1 MPIALSIGYPKIKY
15 RLDWALIMVQTP
27 IKSISLEAFLALPET
42 KPASEY
48 VDGEIIQKPMPK
60 GKHSL
65 IQGESVTAINAAL
78 KRPKV
83 ALALPEL
90 RCSFGGRSTVPDIA
104 VFTWARILRDATGD
118 IANTFDAAPDWTIEI
133 LSPEQSPTKVTKN
146 ILHCLKHGCA
156 MGWLIDPE
164 DRSVVVYPAGQQA
177 VFFDEAAQVILV
189 PEFAAGV
196 QLTVG
201 ELFGWL
207 QV

>member
-1 MPIALSIGYPKIKY
+1 MLEDLLA
-15 RLDWALIMVQTP
+15 WALIMVQTP
-27 IKSISLEAFLALPET
+27 IKSISLAAFLAMPET

-90 RCSFGGRSTVPDIA
+90 RCTFGGRSTVPDVA
-104 VFTWARILRDATGD
+104 VFTWARIPKDETGD
-118 IANTFDAAPDWTIEI
+118 IANAFDAAPDWTIEI
-133 LSPEQSPTKVTKN
+133 LSPEQWPTKVTKN
-146 ILHCLKHGCA
+146 ILHCLGHGCG
-156 MGWLIDPE
+156 MGWLIDPA

-177 VFFDEAAQVILV
+177 MFFDESAQVILG
-189 PEFAAGV
+189 PDWAGDLK
-196 QLTVG
+196 LTVG

>member
-1 MPIALSIGYPKIKY
+1 
-15 RLDWALIMVQTP
+15 
-27 IKSISLEAFLALPET
+27 
-42 KPASEY
+42 
-48 VDGEIIQKPMPK
+48 
-60 GKHSL
+60 
-65 IQGESVTAINAAL
+65 
-78 KRPKV
+78 
-83 ALALPEL
+83 
-90 RCSFGGRSTVPDIA
+90 VPDIA
-104 VFTWARILRDATGD
+104 VFTWERIPRDATGD

-164 DRSVVVYPAGQQA
+164 DRSIVVYPAGQQA

-207 QV
+207 QVSG

>member
-1 MPIALSIGYPKIKY
+1 
-15 RLDWALIMVQTP
+15 MVQTP

-48 VDGEIIQKPMPK
+48 VDGTIIQKPMPK

-65 IQGESVTAINAAL
+65 VQGESVMTINTVL
-78 KRPKV
+78 KQPKI

-90 RCSFGGRSTVPDIA
+90 RCTFGGRSTVPDIA
-104 VFTWARILRDATGD
+104 VFTWARIPKDETGD
-118 IANTFDAAPDWTIEI
+118 IANNFDAAPDWTIEI
-133 LSPEQSPTKVTKN
+133 LSPEQTPTRVTKN
-146 ILHCLKHGCA
+146 ILHCLEHGAA
-156 MGWLIDPE
+156 MGWLIDPD

-177 VFFDEAAQVILV
+177 VFFDEPSQVILV
-189 PEFAAGV
+189 PSFAQGL

-207 QV
+207 QVD

>member
-1 MPIALSIGYPKIKY
+1 MY
-15 RLDWALIMVQTP
+15 RFVCCFTPVLIMVQTP
-27 IKSISLEAFLALPET
+27 IKQISLEAFLAMPET

-48 VDGEIIQKPMPK
+48 VDGAIIQKPMPK

-65 IQGESVTAINAAL
+65 IQAELVTAINGAL

-90 RCSFGGRSTVPDIA
+90 RCTFGGRSTVPDVA

-118 IANTFDAAPDWTIEI
+118 IADTFDAAPDWTIEI

-177 VFFDEAAQVILV
+177 VFFDEDAQVILM
-189 PEFAAGV
+189 PEFAGAIE
-196 QLTVG
+196 LTVG

>member
-1 MPIALSIGYPKIKY
+1 
-15 RLDWALIMVQTP
+15 MVQTP

-60 GKHSL
+60 GKHSR
-65 IQGESVTAINAAL
+65 IQVRFASYANDRLET
-78 KRPKV
+78 PKIATV
-83 ALALPEL
+83 LPEL
-90 RCSFGGRSTVPDIA
+90 RCTFGGRSTVPDVA
-104 VFTWARILRDATGD
+104 VFTWERIPRDATGD

-177 VFFDEAAQVILV
+177 VFFDEATQVVLV
-189 PEFAAGV
+189 PEFASDV